1 MGIINE
7 PSIGQAIDVNYISQI
22 VKELN
27 SLNGTLGTKLTQSR
41 IPKGDNTNKPTQS
54 FLTSN
59 LSIVTG
65 RTLVTT
71 DSSSKTTDVKPFIFE
86 FGRTFRYV
94 PIVTATPQVIGTGIK
109 GKQLG
114 VSVLI
119 NNVTT
124 SQVTGVLIF
133 NTEAKSTSV
142 YINIIAVGA
151 PAGAN

>member
-22 VKELN
+22 VREVN
-27 SLNGTLGTKLTQSR
+27 NLNGSLGTKLTQSR
-41 IPKGDNTNKPTQS
+41 IPKSNANKPTEA

-65 RTLVTT
+65 RTMVTT
-71 DSSSKTTDVKPFIFE
+71 DNSSKTADVKPFIFE

-94 PIVTATPQVIGTGIK
+94 PIVTATPQVSGTGIK
-109 GKQLG
+109 AKTVA
-114 VSVLI
+114 VSVI
-119 NNVTT
+119 IQNVTT
-124 SQVTGVLIF
+124 SQVTGVLVF
-133 NTEAKSTSV
+133 NSEAKNTSV